1 MNREIEFRGKH
12 IDEWVYGYLVK
23 SVDTNKFYITSDSDQ
38 FYQVIDNTIGQ
49 YTGLKDDN
57 GKKVFEGDIVNYTI
71 GKPDGKSTDI
81 EDEVVRFDYMQLVQ
95 LEHSSYLKVT
105 GNIYEII

>member
-12 IDEWVYGYLVK
+12 IEEWVYGYLVK

-71 GKPDGKSTDI
+71 GKRDGKSTDI
-81 EDEVVRFDYMQLVQ
+81 EDEVVIFDYMQLVQ